1 MLDYQA
7 EALARV
13 RAYAKAKSAENQ
25 ALADEFCKPSEV
37 DVSALI
43 DRVLF
48 YPITIN
54 FHPDRFSNNGKIIIE
69 NLIEQ
74 GRYHGQ
80 FRTGT
85 TSGGRSAHIGGD
97 RFLWE
102 QRIFFNA
109 YPQDVLIY

>member
-1 MLDYQA
+1 MRFMSIMDTTKVRMVLGKQLTPLSEQGVYIKRRLNMLDYQA

-13 RAYAKAKSAENQ
+13 RDFAKAKNAEYQ

-54 FHPDRFSNNGKIIIE
+54 FHPDRFSNIVK
-69 NLIEQ
+69 
-74 GRYHGQ
+74 
-80 FRTGT
+80 
-85 TSGGRSAHIGGD
+85 
-97 RFLWE
+97 
-102 QRIFFNA
+102 
-109 YPQDVLIY
+109 